1 MNMKELIKD
10 KDRCELC
17 GKHFISHE
25 PSEIICSCN
34 ENYCHGVLTEKE
46 LSELKIVKSVRNYI
60 K

>member
-1 MNMKELIKD
+1 MKELIKD

-34 ENYCHGVLTEKE
+34 ENYCHGILTDEE
-46 LSELKIVKSVRNYI
+46 LSAKIGESVR
-60 K
+60 KDTK